1 VKRLAGLLLLAAAS
15 GAASGADVAGDALD
29 AALAGPG
36 DAARGR
42 EVFRAREQGHCV
54 ICHAAAGIAP
64 AGNLGPAL
72 DGIGAR
78 LSAGQLRL
86 RIVDITRVKPDAAM
100 PAFHRREGLTRVAA
114 AYAGKTILDAQQ
126 VEDLVAFLSS
136 LR

>member
-1 VKRLAGLLLLAAAS
+1 MKLLAALLLAAAS
-15 GAASGADVAGDALD
+15 AAAAGDDALD
-29 AALAGPG
+29 TALAGHG

-42 EVFRAREQGHCV
+42 EVFRTREQGHCV

-78 LSAGQLRL
+78 LSAAQLRL
-86 RIVDITRVKPDAAM
+86 RIVDITRIKPDAAM
-100 PAFHRREGLTRVAA
+100 PAFHRGEGLTRVAA

-126 VEDLVAFLSS
+126 VEDLVAFLAT

>member
-1 VKRLAGLLLLAAAS
+1 MKLLAALLLAAGS
-15 GAASGADVAGDALD
+15 GAAAGADDAIAG
-29 AALAGPG
+29 ALAGPG
-36 DAARGR
+36 DAVRGR

-54 ICHAAAGIAP
+54 ICHAAAGIVP
-64 AGNLGPAL
+64 AGNVGPAL
-72 DGIGAR
+72 DGIGTR

-100 PAFHRREGLTRVAA
+100 PPFFRHEGLTRVAP

-126 VEDLVAFLSS
+126 VEDLVAFLGS